1 MNELKPCPFC
11 GGEPLFVPNPLG
23 TNNANFNMKG
33 NVGLGELVT
42 YECGE
47 CGSDCGLYH
56 NEKEAKNAWNTRH
69 EPTCTMEKSLVFG
82 DGGAFE
88 GIGYECSSCKHTFN
102 DVMNY
107 CPNCGCRVASRRDG
121 K

>member
-33 NVGLGELVT
+33 NVGLGVLVT
-42 YECGE
+42 YECEE

-56 NEKEAKNAWNTRH
+56 NEDDAKNAWNRRNNPNWIEDMKEWAFSWMEGAD
-69 EPTCTMEKSLVFG
+69 EPEFTFFDQVYSAVCW
-82 DGGAFE
+82 
-88 GIGYECSSCKHTFN
+88 YERKLN
-102 DVMNY
+102 
-107 CPNCGCRVASRRDG
+107 R
-121 K
+121 